1 MIHWPLV
8 HAQHVGRAT
17 AGGSVRYI
25 LTGNSP
31 PCVYRALDIPPK
43 DKTELAEFTS
53 ILDPDEEGYATF
65 PSFVAICA
73 LKLHA
78 RDQGSNAHAHE
89 VDAAFGL
96 FTGTDAEG
104 EPQSSVITVAHLR
117 RVAAVLKEEV
127 DDDLLRDMIL
137 EANGGAGVG
146 RGVKKGEFENVMQ
159 RAGVWR

>member
-1 MIHWPLV
+1 MWRTFGLTH
-8 HAQHVGRAT
+8 
-17 AGGSVRYI
+17 I
-25 LTGNSP
+25 LSP
-31 PCVYRALDIPPK
+31 PGTTSALDIPPK
-43 DKTELAEFTS
+43 DKNELNEFLS
-53 ILDPDEEGYATF
+53 ILDPEDEGYADY

-78 RDQGSNAHAHE
+78 RDAGGSETHVRE
-89 VDAAFGL
+89 VDDAFGL
-96 FTGTDAEG
+96 FTGTNQDG
-104 EPQSSVITVAHLR
+104 EPQSGVITLAHLR

-146 RGVKKGEFENVMQ
+146 KGVRKGDFEKVMK